1 MHRSVLP
8 YLWPITTGLLL
19 AAVLLLAFPEQL
31 PNPFRQTPPAAVET
45 PPALV
50 PTTSNEQ
57 STNRPA
63 PDIRQAEPLARNQGP
78 ASYSDAVNQAAPA
91 VVNIYSSRIVE
102 RDQHPLMS
110 DPFFRQFFS
119 GDDA

>member
-45 PPALV
+45 PPALA

-78 ASYSDAVNQAAPA
+78 ASYSDAVNQA
-91 VVNIYSSRIVE
+91 
-102 RDQHPLMS
+102 
-110 DPFFRQFFS
+110 
-119 GDDA
+119 

>member
-19 AAVLLLAFPEQL
+19 AAVLLLASPEQL

-57 STNRPA
+57 ST
-63 PDIRQAEPLARNQGP
+63 IIMHQLP
-78 ASYSDAVNQAAPA
+78 ASQRVAY
-91 VVNIYSSRIVE
+91 
-102 RDQHPLMS
+102 HTHH
-110 DPFFRQFFS
+110 S
-119 GDDA
+119 GIRLSYPTFTMVIANCGKLVA